1 MTPMQKEHAEKFA
14 AAMNSRVP
22 FRFPWSAQAR
32 YVMNMKKAAADSRV
46 PTDPRVND
54 DIVRGLLDVHQQ
66 QQQSV
71 AAAENES
78 RSLREEIDQA
88 HQQLATITQNLQQTQ
103 GQLQQTQMQAQQ
115 QVQQAQMQA
124 QTVQSQAGP
133 AVQQA
138 QMQAQQAA
146 ADATTAKMEAAQ
158 AKEMTERIRQ
168 ATMDYKGKILDAVSM
183 DPVTLA
189 AAQDMQRQQQMASA
203 MQAQNTQAAMQQAA
217 AAEQGGQPQQGQQGQ
232 PQGQGGEQEPGGQSS
247 NPLDQLSRLVAGQGE
262 RAGMRRAMA
271 TTSLQQGA
279 QQGAQQGQG
288 GIQVPQGSMAEAALK
303 QGAFLESLDKQAN
316 ALAND
321 LRVRQGGQPRPSDGS
336 TKLAALRLLG
346 LQQG

>member
-1 MTPMQKEHAEKFA
+1 MTSKERAEKFA
-14 AAMNSRVP
+14 AAMNNRVP
-22 FRFPWSAQAR
+22 FRFPWSAQAK

-46 PTDPRVND
+46 ADPRVND

-66 QQQSV
+66 QQATV
-71 AAAENES
+71 AAAENEA

-88 HQQLATITQNLQQTQ
+88 HQQLATITQTLQQTQ
-103 GQLQQTQMQAQQ
+103 GQLQQTQAQAQQ

-146 ADATTAKMEAAQ
+146 MDATNAKMEAAQ

-189 AAQDMQRQQQMASA
+189 AAQDMQRQQQMA
-203 MQAQNTQAAMQQAA
+203 QAAQMQGMQQQMQAA
-217 AAEQGGQPQQGQQGQ
+217 AQAEQPGQPGQERPTQGQPGAQGPQQGG
-232 PQGQGGEQEPGGQSS
+232 PPGA
-247 NPLDQLSRLVAGQGE
+247 NPLDQLSRMVAGQGE

-271 TTSLQQGA
+271 EAGLQQGA

-288 GIQVPQGSMAEAALK
+288 GIQVPQGSLAEAALK

-321 LRVRQGGQPRPSDGS
+321 LRVRQGGKPKPPDGS
-336 TKLAALRLLG
+336 TKLAALALLAR
-346 LQQG
+346 Q